1 MTSKP
6 QEDYFVNLTSRAREL
21 RPESETKILHYFAT
35 DGQGFQCYNAQD
47 ELLAQP
53 HLILRDNNGDTVL
66 HGGKYEHVVTN
77 SQGLF
82 QGNAKVPFYDFR
94 LAEARDLYIKGV
106 VKIIR
111 FIFYKCCPAIL
122 APVIQTNGGADGVFI
137 DGTGR
142 RTISNCHYSSCGPAQ
157 DQCCQFSD
165 QDDQEYNQGLIQAT
179 PESREYCLEI
189 YTRLCSA

>member
-1 MTSKP
+1 MLCFIKNEYLPRLFITLFK
-6 QEDYFVNLTSRAREL
+6 EEYFVNLTARAREL
-21 RPESETKILHYFAT
+21 RPDSASKILHYFAT

-94 LAEARDLYIKGV
+94 LAEARDLYVKG
-106 VKIIR
+106 KPTIQLTELNYEH
-111 FIFYKCCPAIL
+111 FLAIL
-122 APVIQTNGGADGVFI
+122 DPIIETK
-137 DGTGR
+137 GR
-142 RTISNCHYSSCGPAQ
+142 LHFNPPI
-157 DQCCQFSD
+157 
-165 QDDQEYNQGLIQAT
+165 
-179 PESREYCLEI
+179 
-189 YTRLCSA
+189 

>member
-1 MTSKP
+1 MTSTP

-47 ELLAQP
+47 ELLARP

-66 HGGKYEHVVTN
+66 HGWECEHVVAI

-94 LAEARDLYIKGV
+94 LAEARDLYVNGI
-106 VKIIR
+106 VKIKRIH
-111 FIFYKCCPAIL
+111 FTK
-122 APVIQTNGGADGVFI
+122 VF
-137 DGTGR
+137 
-142 RTISNCHYSSCGPAQ
+142 
-157 DQCCQFSD
+157 
-165 QDDQEYNQGLIQAT
+165 
-179 PESREYCLEI
+179 
-189 YTRLCSA
+189 